1 MKKKYYNDALVGN
14 EEMVVSFSSKGELL
28 RLFYPT
34 RDCRQFVDTLY
45 TGVKI
50 NDSNLIYLHEDRNHI
65 YEQYYS
71 ENTNVLHTYI
81 ENTYFQLQ
89 MLQTDFMSIQQNVLI
104 KKYTFTNRNTI
115 PLDVHFLVY
124 SKLLSS
130 FNNMVGTKIQ
140 RNIFMQYSHNYTYAM
155 FSKLPLESYR
165 LNNSQEEIQSG
176 ILQDKDYIGMANDSA
191 FSLHVGNIEPGETK
205 EFEVFIYIN
214 NNREKYRFDEIIE
227 DIEKI
232 RNINTNQELEK
243 TKKYWRKYVK
253 EHDSLGL
260 LEESKEEWWK
270 QVLGKNKQEKENK
283 PQENRENQELASLSI
298 PEGENAYYQVRKIYS
313 RSILLFPL
321 LFNSK
326 TGGISAALEVDEEK
340 DKSGRYSYCWPRDA
354 VFTAKA
360 LDILKMTQETE
371 KFYQIFSKGTQKEN
385 GMWEQRFYT
394 DGRLAPCWGYQI
406 DETASIIFGIYVHY
420 YNSKNIAFLKD
431 TLEMCQKAIEFLKKY
446 IDYITKQCDENRM
459 QEVEKENFAKFESYD
474 LWEMHQGIHLYS
486 LSAIYAA
493 FTSMIQ
499 IYEELKKGE
508 QKQKQKE
515 KKVKEKEKGKIGN
528 IENVENEIKELAK
541 YAEKTKQYCLEN
553 LTDKETN
560 TLKRSNKDDIVDIS
574 ILGAVNPFRMLNPQ
588 EKIVQNTIEK
598 IDMTLRTYTGGYL
611 RFERDSYIG
620 GKNPWPIATLWKILY
635 DLQIGETKK
644 ARQSLDFITNTT
656 TNHGYLAEQ
665 IDNESKTSK
674 WVIGLGWSHALY
686 VIVLYSI
693 ALRNGMKNLGPGSD
707 KKFGAC

>member
-191 FSLHVGNIEPGETK
+191 FSLHIGNIEPGETK

-283 PQENRENQELASLSI
+283 PQENRENQELASLFI

-459 QEVEKENFAKFESYD
+459 QEVKKENFAKFESYD

-553 LTDKETN
+553 LIDKETN

-574 ILGAVNPFRMLNPQ
+574 ILGAVNPFRMLDPQ

-644 ARQSLDFITNTT
+644 ARQSLDFITNTA

>member
-1 MKKKYYNDALVGN
+1 MEKKYYNDALVGN

-50 NDSNLIYLHEDRNHI
+50 NDSNLIYLHDDSNNV
-65 YEQYYS
+65 YKQYYS
-71 ENTNVLHTYI
+71 ENTNVLHTEI

-89 MLQTDFMSIQQNVLI
+89 MLQTDFMSMRQNVLI
-104 KKYTFTNRNTI
+104 KKYTFTNQNNI
-115 PLDVHFLVY
+115 PLDIHFLVY

-155 FSKLPLESYR
+155 FSKLPIESYR
-165 LNNSQEEIQSG
+165 LNNSAEEIQSG
-176 ILQDKDYIGMANDSA
+176 VLQDKDYIGMANDSA
-191 FSLHVGNIEPGETK
+191 FSLHVGMIQPGETK
-205 EFEVFIYIN
+205 EFEIYVYIN
-214 NNREKYRFDEIIE
+214 NNREKYRFDDIIQ
-227 DIEKI
+227 DIEEIKKKDV
-232 RNINTNQELEK
+232 NQELEK

-253 EHDSLGL
+253 DHDTLGL
-260 LEESKEEWWK
+260 LDETKKELWTHILEKPEEKEES
-270 QVLGKNKQEKENK
+270 VLEKPIEM
-283 PQENRENQELASLSI
+283 ST
-298 PEGENAYYQVRKIYS
+298 YYKVRKIYS

-321 LFNSK
+321 LLNSK

-371 KFYQIFSKGTQKEN
+371 KFYQIFSKNTQKAN

-406 DETASIIFGIYVHY
+406 DETASIVFGVYVHY
-420 YNSKNIAFLKD
+420 YNYRNKKFLNN
-431 TLEMCQKAIEFLKKY
+431 TLEMCERAIAFLKKY
-446 IDYITKQCDENRM
+446 IDYITKQCDAKRM
-459 QEVEKENFAKFESYD
+459 EEVSKENFAKFESYD

-499 IYEELKKGE
+499 IYQELSIDKPL
-508 QKQKQKE
+508 KE
-515 KKVKEKEKGKIGN
+515 KDKKNKTKTSKI
-528 IENVENEIKELAK
+528 VENQEKIEKQIKELTS
-541 YAEKTKQYCLEN
+541 YAAKTKQYCLEN
-553 LTDKETN
+553 LVDKETN
-560 TLKRSNKDDIVDIS
+560 TLKRSNQDDIVDIS
-574 ILGAVNPFRMLNPQ
+574 ILGAINPFRMLDPQ

-620 GKNPWPIATLWKILY
+620 GKNPWPIATLWKVLY
-635 DLQIGETKK
+635 DLQIGETKRAK
-644 ARQSLDFITNTT
+644 QSLDFINNTAT
-656 TNHGYLAEQ
+656 QHGYLAEQ
-665 IDNESKTSK
+665 IDNETKTSK

-686 VIVLYSI
+686 IVVLYSI

-707 KKFGAC
+707 KKFGIY

>member
-50 NDSNLIYLHEDRNHI
+50 NDSNLIYLHDDSNNV
-65 YEQYYS
+65 YKQYYS
-71 ENTNVLHTYI
+71 ENTNVLHTEI

-89 MLQTDFMSIQQNVLI
+89 MLQTDFMSMRQNVLI
-104 KKYTFTNRNTI
+104 KKYTFTNQNNI
-115 PLDVHFLVY
+115 PLDIHFLVY

-155 FSKLPLESYR
+155 FSKLPIESYR
-165 LNNSQEEIQSG
+165 LNNSAEEIQSG
-176 ILQDKDYIGMANDSA
+176 VLQDKDYIGMANDSA
-191 FSLHVGNIEPGETK
+191 FSLHVGIIQPGETK
-205 EFEVFIYIN
+205 KFEIYVYIN
-214 NNREKYRFDEIIE
+214 NNREKYRFDDVIQ
-227 DIEKI
+227 DIEEIKKKDV
-232 RNINTNQELEK
+232 NQELEK

-253 EHDSLGL
+253 DHDTLGL
-260 LEESKEEWWK
+260 LDETKKELWTHILEKPEEKEES
-270 QVLGKNKQEKENK
+270 VLEKPIEM
-283 PQENRENQELASLSI
+283 ST
-298 PEGENAYYQVRKIYS
+298 YYKVRKIYS

-321 LFNSK
+321 LLNSK

-371 KFYQIFSKGTQKEN
+371 KFYQIFSKNTQKVN

-406 DETASIIFGIYVHY
+406 DETASIVFGVYVHY
-420 YNSKNIAFLKD
+420 YNYRNKKFLNN
-431 TLEMCQKAIEFLKKY
+431 TLEMCERAIGFLKKY
-446 IDYITKQCDENRM
+446 IDYITKQCDAKRM
-459 QEVEKENFAKFESYD
+459 EEVSKENFAKFESYD

-499 IYEELKKGE
+499 IYQELSIDKPL
-508 QKQKQKE
+508 KE
-515 KKVKEKEKGKIGN
+515 KDKKNKTKTSKI
-528 IENVENEIKELAK
+528 VENQERIEKQIKELTS
-541 YAEKTKQYCLEN
+541 YAAKTKQYCLEN

-560 TLKRSNKDDIVDIS
+560 TLKRSNQDDIVDIS
-574 ILGAVNPFRMLNPQ
+574 ILGAINPFRMLDPQ

-620 GKNPWPIATLWKILY
+620 GKNPWPIATLWKVLY
-635 DLQIGETKK
+635 DLQIGEVKRAK
-644 ARQSLDFITNTT
+644 QSLDFINNTAT
-656 TNHGYLAEQ
+656 QHGYLAEQ
-665 IDNESKTSK
+665 IDNETKTSK

-686 VIVLYSI
+686 IVVLYSM

-707 KKFGAC
+707 KKFGIY

>member
-191 FSLHVGNIEPGETK
+191 FSLHIGNIEPGETK

>member
-1 MKKKYYNDALVGN
+1 MEKKYYNDALVGN

-50 NDSNLIYLHEDRNHI
+50 NDSNLIYLHDDSNNV
-65 YEQYYS
+65 YKQYYS
-71 ENTNVLHTYI
+71 ENTNVLHTEI

-89 MLQTDFMSIQQNVLI
+89 MLQTDFMSMRQNVLI
-104 KKYTFTNRNTI
+104 KKYTFTNQNNI
-115 PLDVHFLVY
+115 PLDIHFLVY

-155 FSKLPLESYR
+155 FSKLPIESYR
-165 LNNSQEEIQSG
+165 LNNSAEEIQSG
-176 ILQDKDYIGMANDSA
+176 VLQDKDYIGMANDSA
-191 FSLHVGNIEPGETK
+191 FSLHVGIIQPGETK
-205 EFEVFIYIN
+205 EFEIYVYIN
-214 NNREKYRFDEIIE
+214 NNREKYRFDDIIQ
-227 DIEKI
+227 DIEEIKKKDV
-232 RNINTNQELEK
+232 NQELEK

-253 EHDSLGL
+253 DHDTLGL
-260 LEESKEEWWK
+260 LDETKKELWTHILEKPEEKEES
-270 QVLGKNKQEKENK
+270 VLEKTIEM
-283 PQENRENQELASLSI
+283 ST
-298 PEGENAYYQVRKIYS
+298 YYKVRKIYS

-321 LFNSK
+321 LLNSK

-371 KFYQIFSKGTQKEN
+371 KFYQIFSKNTQKAN

-406 DETASIIFGIYVHY
+406 DETASIVFGVYVHY
-420 YNSKNIAFLKD
+420 YNYRNKKFLNN
-431 TLEMCQKAIEFLKKY
+431 TLEMCERAIAFLKKY
-446 IDYITKQCDENRM
+446 IDYITKQCDAKRM
-459 QEVEKENFAKFESYD
+459 EEVSKENFAKFESYD

-499 IYEELKKGE
+499 IYQELSIDKPL
-508 QKQKQKE
+508 KE
-515 KKVKEKEKGKIGN
+515 KDKKNKTKTSKI
-528 IENVENEIKELAK
+528 VENQEKIEKQIKELTS
-541 YAEKTKQYCLEN
+541 YAAKTKQYCLEN
-553 LTDKETN
+553 LVDKETN
-560 TLKRSNKDDIVDIS
+560 TLKRSNQDDIVDIS
-574 ILGAVNPFRMLNPQ
+574 ILGAINPFRMLDPQ

-620 GKNPWPIATLWKILY
+620 GKNPWPIATLWKVLY
-635 DLQIGETKK
+635 DLQIGETKRAK
-644 ARQSLDFITNTT
+644 QSLDFINNTAT
-656 TNHGYLAEQ
+656 QHGYLAEQ
-665 IDNESKTSK
+665 IDNETKTSK

-686 VIVLYSI
+686 IVVLYSI

-707 KKFGAC
+707 KKFGIY

>member
-1 MKKKYYNDALVGN
+1 MEKKYYNDALVGN

-50 NDSNLIYLHEDRNHI
+50 NDSNLIYLHDDGNNV
-65 YEQYYS
+65 YKQYYS
-71 ENTNVLHTYI
+71 ENTNVLHTEI

-89 MLQTDFMSIQQNVLI
+89 MLQTDFMSMRQNVLI
-104 KKYTFTNRNTI
+104 KKYTFTNQNNI
-115 PLDVHFLVY
+115 PLDIHFLVY

-155 FSKLPLESYR
+155 FSKLPIESYR
-165 LNNSQEEIQSG
+165 LNNSAEEIQSG
-176 ILQDKDYIGMANDSA
+176 VLQDKDYIGMANDSA
-191 FSLHVGNIEPGETK
+191 FSLHVGMIQPGETK
-205 EFEVFIYIN
+205 EFEIYVYIN
-214 NNREKYRFDEIIE
+214 NNREKYRFDDIIQ
-227 DIEKI
+227 DIEEIKKKDV
-232 RNINTNQELEK
+232 NQELEK

-253 EHDSLGL
+253 NHDTLGL
-260 LEESKEEWWK
+260 LDETKKELWTHILEKPEEKEES
-270 QVLGKNKQEKENK
+270 VLEKPIEMSTYCK
-283 PQENRENQELASLSI
+283 
-298 PEGENAYYQVRKIYS
+298 VRKIYS

-321 LFNSK
+321 LLNSK

-371 KFYQIFSKGTQKEN
+371 KFYQIFSKNTQKAN

-406 DETASIIFGIYVHY
+406 DETASIVFGVYVHY
-420 YNSKNIAFLKD
+420 YNYRNKKFLNN
-431 TLEMCQKAIEFLKKY
+431 TLEMCERAIAFLKKY
-446 IDYITKQCDENRM
+446 IDYITKQCDAKRM
-459 QEVEKENFAKFESYD
+459 EEVSKENFAKFESYD

-499 IYEELKKGE
+499 IYQELSIDKPL
-508 QKQKQKE
+508 KE
-515 KKVKEKEKGKIGN
+515 KDKKNKTKTSKI
-528 IENVENEIKELAK
+528 VENQEKIEKQIKELTS
-541 YAEKTKQYCLEN
+541 YAAKTKQYCLEN
-553 LTDKETN
+553 LVDKETN
-560 TLKRSNKDDIVDIS
+560 TLKRSNQDDIVDIS
-574 ILGAVNPFRMLNPQ
+574 ILGAINPFRMLDPQ

-620 GKNPWPIATLWKILY
+620 GKNPWPIATLWKVLY
-635 DLQIGETKK
+635 DLQIGETKRAK
-644 ARQSLDFITNTT
+644 QSLDFINNTAT
-656 TNHGYLAEQ
+656 QHGYLAEQ
-665 IDNESKTSK
+665 IDNETKTSK

-686 VIVLYSI
+686 IVVLYSI

-707 KKFGAC
+707 KKFGIY